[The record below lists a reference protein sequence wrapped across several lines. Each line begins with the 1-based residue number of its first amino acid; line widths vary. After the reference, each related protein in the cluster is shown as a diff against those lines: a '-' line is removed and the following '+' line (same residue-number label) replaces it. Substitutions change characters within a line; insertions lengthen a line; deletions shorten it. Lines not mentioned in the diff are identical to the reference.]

1 MTKEEIELLHTL
13 LDKAAIESHL
23 IIYDGNED
31 NYDIDW
37 CFIDNDKVCIML
49 EKI

>member
-23 IIYDGNED
+23 IIYDDNED

-37 CFIDNDKVCIML
+37 CFIDNDKVCIRL

>member
-13 LDKAAIESHL
+13 LDKAATESHL
-23 IIYDGNED
+23 NIYDGNED
-31 NYDIDW
+31 NYNIDW
-37 CFIDNDKVCIML
+37 CFIDNDKLCIRL